1 MTDTSEN
8 RDAIPR
14 GEDDR
19 ESDDGGDT
27 TSEEPFI
34 LHCFADYGT
43 ESEVLSDFGNVI
55 RVGIDPKDTNESTP
69 IKADAHIEDKEW
81 DLPIKD
87 DVTFD
92 LGLFHPVCSRWSRM
106 TRISGD
112 PDEHENMI
120 PSTRIL
126 AEKYCDHHI
135 IENVPR
141 APLDEPT
148 VLNGGMFGMPIQHKR
163 AFETSFEVPQPP
175 RLKRFLTTDGPSD
188 KVETTSFHYSER
200 SKEWWAAVKNYS
212 PRPYPKSILA
222 KNATPAPFITYLVR
236 LWLMM
241 YEDEQGISE
250 GRVDYTD
257 YDERMD
263 TKRKSEN
270 NRQLV
275 EFR

>member
-1 MTDTSEN
+1 MTSN
-8 RDAIPR
+8 RDIVR
-14 GEDDR
+14 
-19 ESDDGGDT
+19 
-27 TSEEPFI
+27 EEPLI

-55 RVGIDPKDTNESTP
+55 RVGIDPKNTNESTP
-69 IKADAHIEDKEW
+69 IKADAHIKDKGW
-81 DLPIKD
+81 DFPIKD
-87 DVTFD
+87 GVTFD
-92 LGLFHPVCSRWSRM
+92 LGLFHPVCSRWAATTS
-106 TRISGD
+106 ISGD

-120 PSTRIL
+120 PSARIL

-141 APLDEPT
+141 APLNDPV
-148 VLNGGMFGMPIQHKR
+148 VLNGRMFGMPIEYKR

-175 RLKRFLTTDGPSD
+175 RLKQLLTTDGPSE
-188 KVETTSFHYSER
+188 KAETSSFFFSER

-212 PRPYPKSILA
+212 PKPYPKSHLA
-222 KNATPAPFITYLVR
+222 KNAIPAPFIYYLVR
-236 LWLMM
+236 LWLMV

-250 GRVDYTD
+250 GRVDYSD

-263 TKRKSEN
+263 TRRKSDD
-270 NRQLV
+270 NRQLD

>member
-1 MTDTSEN
+1 MTSN
-8 RDAIPR
+8 
-14 GEDDR
+14 
-19 ESDDGGDT
+19 GDT
-27 TSEEPFI
+27 TREEPLI

-55 RVGIDPKDTNESTP
+55 RVGIDPKNTNESTP
-69 IKADAHIEDKEW
+69 IKADAHIQDKEW

-87 DVTFD
+87 GVTFD
-92 LGLFHPVCSRWSRM
+92 LGLFHPVCSRWAATTS
-106 TRISGD
+106 ISGD

-120 PSTRIL
+120 PSARIL

-141 APLDEPT
+141 APLEDPI
-148 VLNGGMFGMPIQHKR
+148 VLNGRMFGMPIEYKR

-175 RLKRFLTTDGPSD
+175 RLKRLLTTDGPSD
-188 KVETTSFHYSER
+188 RAETSSFFFSER

-212 PRPYPKSILA
+212 PRPYPKSHLA
-222 KNATPAPFITYLVR
+222 KNAIPAPFIYYLIR
-236 LWLMM
+236 LWLMV

-263 TKRKSEN
+263 TKRKSED
-270 NRQLV
+270 NRQLN